1 MSSNGEYPKV
11 WRLTLYCWVWLGLLP
26 KFFNEQNL
34 FLVQNSKILHFLGVK
49 SEFYHTP
56 KCDQFFLLPEILI
69 RPRNFISLQFS
80 QKQLKSSR
88 GFCFIGNWVNRCP
101 SLNQSVWWNSCPYP
115 IKYFKRNV
123 PWFQF
128 WTRKLSRAGI
138 LNRTDIISITCMFI
152 WKWILIHRIE
162 RLLIM
167 NRS

>member
-34 FLVQNSKILHFLGVK
+34 FLVQNSKILHFLAVK

-56 KCDQFFLLPEILI
+56 KCDKIFLFLEILI

-88 GFCFIGNWVNRCP
+88 GFFFIGNFELIGVRIGDLIRLSDGTHVRIQSNVVNVTCRGFNFE
-101 SLNQSVWWNSCPYP
+101 LENFRVRVFWKEL
-115 IKYFKRNV
+115 IL
-123 PWFQF
+123 FQLRVCLF
-128 WTRKLSRAGI
+128 ENG
-138 LNRTDIISITCMFI
+138 F
-152 WKWILIHRIE
+152 
-162 RLLIM
+162 
-167 NRS
+167 